1 MTWHLAPSLVQLR
14 AEVNT
19 RWPNRPKGSD
29 GTVGDTAHSAR
40 KSDHNPNARGSVN
53 AFDITYPGV
62 DPKIIISAVSK
73 HPSAN
78 YVIFNR
84 KIYSRS
90 SNWKAEPYSGVSP
103 HTEHLHVSIMQS
115 VKAENDTTP
124 WLAGATVKPK
134 PKPVK
139 RSTFPLPAGQ
149 AFGRKISAK
158 IHNGNRNSEDKSDV
172 KKIQR
177 KLGVTPVSG
186 WFGPI
191 TEKAVKRWQLRRL
204 IKPTGLVGKKEW
216 DRMGL

>member
-1 MTWHLAPSLVQLR
+1 MSWHLAPSLVQLR
-14 AEVNT
+14 SEVNR

-29 GTVGDTAHSAR
+29 GTVGDTSHNAR
-40 KSDHNPNARGSVN
+40 KSDHNPNERGSVN

-62 DPKIIISAVSK
+62 DPKIVIAAVSK

-78 YVIFNR
+78 YVIFN
-84 KIYSRS
+84 KNIYSKK
-90 SNWKAEPYSGVSP
+90 SNWKAVAYTGTNP
-103 HTEHLHVSIMQS
+103 HKTHLHVSILQS
-115 VKAENDTTP
+115 ASAERDTTP

-149 AFGRKISAK
+149 AFGRRATAK
-158 IHNGNRNSEDKSDV
+158 IHNGYRNSEDKSDV
-172 KKIQR
+172 KRIQR
-177 KLGVTPVSG
+177 KLGVSPVSG
-186 WFGPI
+186 WFGPV

-204 IKPTGLVGKKEW
+204 IRRTGLVGKKEW

>member
-1 MTWHLAPSLVQLR
+1 MSWHLAPSLVQLR
-14 AEVNT
+14 SEVNR

-29 GTVGDTAHSAR
+29 GTVGDTSHNAR
-40 KSDHNPNARGSVN
+40 KSDHNPNERGSVN

-62 DPKIIISAVSK
+62 DPKIIIAAVSK

-78 YVIFNR
+78 YVIFN
-84 KIYSRS
+84 KNIYSKK
-90 SNWKAEPYSGVSP
+90 SNWKAVAYTGTNP
-103 HTEHLHVSIMQS
+103 HKTHLHVSILQS
-115 VKAENDTTP
+115 ASAERDTTP

-149 AFGRKISAK
+149 AFGRRATAK
-158 IHNGNRNSEDKSDV
+158 VHNGYRNSEDKSDV
-172 KKIQR
+172 KRIQR
-177 KLGVTPVSG
+177 KLGVSPVSG
-186 WFGPI
+186 WFGPV

-204 IKPTGLVGKKEW
+204 IRRTGLVGKKEW

>member
-1 MTWHLAPSLVQLR
+1 MSWHLAPSLVQLR
-14 AEVNT
+14 AEVNR

-29 GTVGDTAHSAR
+29 GTVGDTSHSAR

-90 SNWKAEPYSGVSP
+90 NNWKAEPYSGASP

-115 VKAENDTTP
+115 EKAEKDTTP

-158 IHNGNRNSEDKSDV
+158 IHNGYRNSEDKSDV
-172 KKIQR
+172 KRIQR
-177 KLGVTPVSG
+177 KLGVSPVSG

>member
-1 MTWHLAPSLVQLR
+1 MSWHLAPSLVQLR
-14 AEVNT
+14 AEVNK

-29 GTVGDTAHSAR
+29 GTVGNAAHAAT
-40 KSDHNPNARGSVN
+40 KSDHNPNSRNSVN

-62 DPKIIISAVSK
+62 DPKVIISAVSK

-90 SNWKAEPYSGVSP
+90 SNWKAEPYAGISP

-149 AFGRKISAK
+149 AFGRAISAK

-177 KLGVTPVSG
+177 KLGVSPVSG

-191 TEKAVKRWQLRRL
+191 TERAVKRWQLRRL
-204 IKPTGLVGKKEW
+204 IRPTGLVGKKEW
-216 DRMGL
+216 DRIGL

>member
-1 MTWHLAPSLVQLR
+1 MSWHLAPSLVQLR
-14 AEVNT
+14 SEVNR

-29 GTVGDTAHSAR
+29 GTVGDTSHNAR
-40 KSDHNPNARGSVN
+40 KSDHNPNERGSVN

-62 DPKIIISAVSK
+62 DPKIVIAAVSK

-78 YVIFNR
+78 YVIFN
-84 KIYSRS
+84 KNIYSKK
-90 SNWKAEPYSGVSP
+90 SNWKAVAYTGTNP
-103 HTEHLHVSIMQS
+103 HKTHLHVSILQS
-115 VKAENDTTP
+115 ASAERDTTP

-158 IHNGNRNSEDKSDV
+158 IHNGYRNSEDKSDV
-172 KKIQR
+172 KRIQR
-177 KLGVTPVSG
+177 KLGVSPVSG
-186 WFGPI
+186 WFGPV

-204 IKPTGLVGKKEW
+204 IRRTGLVGKKEW

>member
-1 MTWHLAPSLVQLR
+1 MSWYLAPSLVRLR

-19 RWPNRPKGSD
+19 RWRNRPKGSD
-29 GTVGDTAHSAR
+29 GTVGNTAHAAT

-62 DPKIIISAVSK
+62 DPKAIIAAVSK

-84 KIYSRS
+84 NIYSRK
-90 SNWKAEPYSGVSP
+90 SNWKPVAYTGVNP
-103 HTEHLHVSIMQS
+103 HKTHLHVSIIQS
-115 VKAENDTTP
+115 ASAENDTTP
-124 WLAGATVKPK
+124 WLAGATVKPS

-139 RSTFPLPAGQ
+139 RSTFPLPTGQ
-149 AFGRKISAK
+149 AFGRRATAK
-158 IHNGNRNSEDKSDV
+158 THNGSRNSEDKSDV
-172 KKIQR
+172 KRIQR

-186 WFGPI
+186 WFGPV
-191 TEKAVKRWQLRRL
+191 TERAVKRWQLRRL
-204 IKPTGLVGKKEW
+204 IRRTGLVGKKEW

>member
-1 MTWHLAPSLVQLR
+1 MSWHLAPSLVQLR
-14 AEVNT
+14 SEVNR

-29 GTVGDTAHSAR
+29 GTVGDTSHNAR
-40 KSDHNPNARGSVN
+40 KSDHNPNERGSVN

-62 DPKIIISAVSK
+62 DPKIVIAAVSK

-78 YVIFNR
+78 YVIFN
-84 KIYSRS
+84 KNIYSKK
-90 SNWKAEPYSGVSP
+90 SNWKAVAYTGTNP
-103 HTEHLHVSIMQS
+103 HKTHLHVSIIQS
-115 VKAENDTTP
+115 ASAERDTTP

-149 AFGRKISAK
+149 AFGRRATAK
-158 IHNGNRNSEDKSDV
+158 IHNGYRNSEDKSDV
-172 KKIQR
+172 KRIQR

-186 WFGPI
+186 WFGPV

-204 IKPTGLVGKKEW
+204 IRRTGLVGKKEW

>member
-1 MTWHLAPSLVQLR
+1 
-14 AEVNT
+14 
-19 RWPNRPKGSD
+19 
-29 GTVGDTAHSAR
+29 
-40 KSDHNPNARGSVN
+40 
-53 AFDITYPGV
+53 
-62 DPKIIISAVSK
+62 
-73 HPSAN
+73 
-78 YVIFNR
+78 
-84 KIYSRS
+84 
-90 SNWKAEPYSGVSP
+90 
-103 HTEHLHVSIMQS
+103 
-115 VKAENDTTP
+115 
-124 WLAGATVKPK
+124 VKPK

-149 AFGRKISAK
+149 AFGRAISAK

-177 KLGVTPVSG
+177 KLGVSPVSG

>member
-1 MTWHLAPSLVQLR
+1 VSWHLAPSLVQLR
-14 AEVNT
+14 AEVNR

-29 GTVGDTAHSAR
+29 GTVGDTSHSAR

-90 SNWKAEPYSGVSP
+90 NNWKAEPYSGASP

-115 VKAENDTTP
+115 EKAEKDTTP

-158 IHNGNRNSEDKSDV
+158 IHNGYRNSEDKSDV
-172 KKIQR
+172 KRIQR
-177 KLGVTPVSG
+177 KLGVSPVSG

>member
-1 MTWHLAPSLVQLR
+1 MSWHLAPSLVQLR
-14 AEVNT
+14 AEVNR

-29 GTVGDTAHSAR
+29 GTVGDTSHSAR
-40 KSDHNPNARGSVN
+40 RSDHNPNARGSVN

-90 SNWKAEPYSGVSP
+90 SNWKAEPYAGISP

-158 IHNGNRNSEDKSDV
+158 IHNGYRNSEDKSDV
-172 KKIQR
+172 KRIQR

-191 TEKAVKRWQLRRL
+191 TEKAVKRWQLRHL

>member
-1 MTWHLAPSLVQLR
+1 MSWHLAPSLVQLR
-14 AEVNT
+14 SEVNR

-29 GTVGDTAHSAR
+29 GTVGDTSHNAR
-40 KSDHNPNARGSVN
+40 KSDHNPNERGSVN

-62 DPKIIISAVSK
+62 DPKIVIAAVSK

-78 YVIFNR
+78 YVIFN
-84 KIYSRS
+84 KNIYSKK
-90 SNWKAEPYSGVSP
+90 SNWKAVAYTGTNP
-103 HTEHLHVSIMQS
+103 HKTHLHVSILQS
-115 VKAENDTTP
+115 ASAERDTTP

-149 AFGRKISAK
+149 VFGRRATAK
-158 IHNGNRNSEDKSDV
+158 VHNGYRNSEDKSDV
-172 KKIQR
+172 KRIQR

-186 WFGPI
+186 WFGPV

-204 IKPTGLVGKKEW
+204 IRRTGLVGKKEW

>member
-1 MTWHLAPSLVQLR
+1 VSWYLAPSLVQLR
-14 AEVNT
+14 AEVNK
-19 RWPNRPKGSD
+19 RWPNRPKVSD
-29 GTVGDTAHSAR
+29 GTVGDAAHAAR
-40 KSDHNPNARGSVN
+40 ASDHNPNARGSVD

-62 DPKIIISAVSK
+62 DPKVIISAVSK

-90 SNWKAEPYSGVSP
+90 SNWKPIAYTGISP
-103 HTEHLHVSIMQS
+103 HAEHLHVSIMQS

-134 PKPVK
+134 PKLVK
-139 RSTFPLPAGQ
+139 RSTFPLPTGQ

-158 IHNGNRNSEDKSDV
+158 IHNGYRNSEDKSDV

-177 KLGVTPVSG
+177 KLGVSPVSG

-191 TEKAVKRWQLRRL
+191 TERAVKRWQLRRL
-204 IKPTGLVGKKEW
+204 IRPTGLVGKKEW